1 MSIAVD
7 IHRDKREVIAAAFD
21 RVAGLMDDLPATLA
35 HFPSLDA
42 LDPLGSDRYHWK
54 LAPLGPVTHR
64 IRIDFAT
71 AFKVERHKGEIHF
84 EPVKGLGSAAIGGR
98 IHMSPLS
105 GDRTQVQMTVKGRVH
120 VPISF
125 LLKPIAAPI
134 VAREFNGLVDGFVA
148 NLQRAHL

>member
-1 MSIAVD
+1 MSITVD

-21 RVAGLMDDLPATLA
+21 RVAGLMDNLPATLA

-42 LDPLGSDRYHWK
+42 LDHLGADRYHWK
-54 LAPLGPVTHR
+54 LAPLGPITHR

-84 EPVKGLGSAAIGGR
+84 EPVKGLGSAAISGLIR
-98 IHMSPLS
+98 LS
-105 GDRTQVQMTVKGRVH
+105 ALDEARTQVQMTVKGRVQ

-125 LLKPIAAPI
+125 LLKPVAAPI
-134 VAREFNGLVDGFVA
+134 VAREFNGLVDGFVT